1 MISTLVIAVLVGIGM
16 FLPSIFDMSEMLGTE
31 SKHKTEQSKEEDKDD
46 ITKYGIVDS
55 NGYFQKST
63 ELLETVF
70 EDSKFTFYD
79 IEDKLTSAVK
89 KEKVDAGFLV
99 KDDKSYQYYVVN
111 KNIMGADNELFSS
124 VMTMVHKQVYCAE
137 NNLDYA
143 KMAAD
148 YDAPI
153 DYKETVLGKDATE
166 NYFYSYIL
174 VIVIFM
180 IIILYGVM
188 IATSVTNEKS
198 NRSIEVL
205 VTSVNPTYILFG
217 KVFAG
222 AVAAFCQVG
231 IILGVALAGY
241 GANHDAWGN
250 KLDILLD
257 IPADVLLAF
266 TTFGI
271 GGFIFYAFLYGAVG
285 ALVSKTEDLNKVAGN
300 LQMIIMVV
308 YFVVL
313 FQLSNVDGIAM
324 KVCSYLPFSSYSA
337 MFVRIAMGNV
347 AVWEIIV
354 SFVILVVSIFAAGWI
369 GAKIYR
375 MGTLR
380 YGNPIKLTSIIKN
393 LGNE

>member
-1 MISTLVIAVLVGIGM
+1 M
-16 FLPSIFDMSEMLGTE
+16 
-31 SKHKTEQSKEEDKDD
+31 
-46 ITKYGIVDS
+46 
-55 NGYFQKST
+55 
-63 ELLETVF
+63 
-70 EDSKFTFYD
+70 
-79 IEDKLTSAVK
+79 
-89 KEKVDAGFLV
+89 
-99 KDDKSYQYYVVN
+99 
-111 KNIMGADNELFSS
+111 
-124 VMTMVHKQVYCAE
+124 
-137 NNLDYA
+137 
-143 KMAAD
+143 
-148 YDAPI
+148 
-153 DYKETVLGKDATE
+153 
-166 NYFYSYIL
+166 
-174 VIVIFM
+174 
-180 IIILYGVM
+180 
-188 IATSVTNEKS
+188 
-198 NRSIEVL
+198 
-205 VTSVNPTYILFG
+205 
-217 KVFAG
+217 
-222 AVAAFCQVG
+222 G